1 MTFNFQSAAPT
12 ASCSLLGWSDSAR
25 YKPLK
30 SWADEL
36 AALRV
41 SACPSP
47 IEWQLI
53 GRAVMIVNDNESHAR
68 NVVYQVA
75 NHSGY
80 VVRTIDADDVF
91 KLFAEGFSG
100 VSEPTIMLMKQGVWS
115 VEDKTHKNSEEIR
128 AFQENFASLI
138 AAIPGE
144 KALIFVTYG
153 DEYVS
158 LAENLRSAGAF
169 DRRFYIDDVSLTDRA
184 EMLFAHLPADLCG
197 DTLLS
202 APEKVG
208 QLLECEA
215 DSERRIGL
223 VSLALKRLA
232 HREKRK
238 VEYMDLLHFA
248 LHGTAECVIEGAA
261 EAQKYNIAVHEA
273 GHALVSML
281 DSAGQDVPDYAGIVQ
296 GQGTLGQVSASY
308 GYLAELPAHGSYK
321 QKRHIVRMLLGGRA
335 AEQIV
340 LGIEEMS
347 VTSAKADLR
356 HATSIAKD
364 LVGRCGISPTLEDE
378 ETAGSNLLVRS
389 TDISTA
395 EKTRIENNA
404 RLFLSRQYDVVLE
417 MLRGNRSKLDLIA
430 EKLLEKNV
438 LTQDDL
444 QMVITESV

>member
-1 MTFNFQSAAPT
+1 MPCTFFSNTQLNSVELP
-12 ASCSLLGWSDSAR
+12 GWADPIR
-25 YKPLK
+25 YKALK
-30 SWADEL
+30 SWAGEL
-36 AALRV
+36 RAMHEF
-41 SACPSP
+41 ACPSSADW
-47 IEWQLI
+47 ELI
-53 GRAVMIVNDNESHAR
+53 GRAVMIVNENESHVR
-68 NVVYQVA
+68 NIVHQVA
-75 NHSGY
+75 KQSGY

-91 KLFAEGFSG
+91 KIFAEGFLG

-128 AFQENFASLI
+128 AFQENFASLL
-138 AAIPGE
+138 AEIPSE
-144 KALIFVTYG
+144 KPLIFVTYG

-158 LAENLRSAGAF
+158 LAEGLRSAGSF

-184 EMLFAHLPADLCG
+184 EMLFTHLTKDLCG
-197 DTLLS
+197 ATLLN
-202 APEKVG
+202 APEKIG
-208 QLLECEA
+208 QLLECEV

-223 VSLALKRLA
+223 VSLALRRLA

-248 LHGTAECVIEGAA
+248 LHGTAECVIEGAV

-281 DSAGQDVPDYAGIVQ
+281 DSAGNDVPDYAGIVQ
-296 GQGTLGQVSASY
+296 GQGTLGQVSGSY
-308 GYLAELPAHGSYK
+308 GYLAELSAHGSYK
-321 QKRHIVRMLLGGRA
+321 HKRHIVRMLLGGRA

-356 HATSIAKD
+356 HATGIAKD
-364 LVGRCGISPTLEDE
+364 LVGRCGIAPTLEDE

-389 TDISTA
+389 MDISTA
-395 EKTRIENNA
+395 EKTRIENGA
-404 RLFLSRQYDVVLE
+404 RLFLSRQYDVVLG
-417 MLRGNRSKLDLIA
+417 MLRGNREKLDLIA
-430 EKLLEKNV
+430 QKLLEKNV

-444 QMVITESV
+444 QAVMTECS

>member
-1 MTFNFQSAAPT
+1 MTSNFHSANPV
-12 ASCSLLGWSDSAR
+12 ASFSLLGWGDSAR
-25 YKPLK
+25 YKTLK
-30 SWADEL
+30 SWAAEL
-36 AALRV
+36 SLIRE
-41 SACPSP
+41 SASPSP
-47 IEWQLI
+47 ADWVLV
-53 GRAVMIVNDNESHAR
+53 GRAVMIVNNNESHVH
-68 NVVYQVA
+68 NIVHQVA
-75 NHSGY
+75 NQSGY
-80 VVRTIDADDVF
+80 VLRTIDADDVF
-91 KLFAEGFSG
+91 KTFAEGFLE
-100 VSEPTIMLMKQGVWS
+100 VSEPTIMFMKQGVWS
-115 VEDKTHKNSEEIR
+115 AEDKNHKNSEEIR
-128 AFQENFASLI
+128 AFQESFGSLL
-138 AAIPGE
+138 AEIPSE

-158 LAENLRSAGAF
+158 LAENLRSEGAF

-184 EMLFAHLPADLCG
+184 EMLFAHLSADLCG

-208 QLLECEA
+208 QLLECEV

-248 LHGTAECVIEGAA
+248 LHGTAECVIESAA

-281 DSAGQDVPDYAGIVQ
+281 DSDGQDVPDYAGIVQ
-296 GQGTLGQVSASY
+296 GQGTLGQVSGSY

-321 QKRHIVRMLLGGRA
+321 HKRHIVRMLLGGRA

-340 LGIEEMS
+340 LGIEDMS

-364 LVGRCGISPTLEDE
+364 LVGRCGIAPTLEDE

-417 MLRGNRSKLDLIA
+417 MLRGNRKKLDLIA
-430 EKLLEKNV
+430 QKLLEKNV

-444 QMVITESV
+444 QMIMTESA